1 MNEEKAV
8 YTAPELTVHGE
19 LAEITQQNTLS
30 NFQDLL
36 GVPPP
41 VVGSEFSPI

>member
-1 MNEEKAV
+1 MNEEKTV
-8 YTAPELTVHGE
+8 YTTPELTVHGE
-19 LAEITQQNTLS
+19 MAEITQQNSLL

-41 VVGSEFSPI
+41 VVGSEFAP